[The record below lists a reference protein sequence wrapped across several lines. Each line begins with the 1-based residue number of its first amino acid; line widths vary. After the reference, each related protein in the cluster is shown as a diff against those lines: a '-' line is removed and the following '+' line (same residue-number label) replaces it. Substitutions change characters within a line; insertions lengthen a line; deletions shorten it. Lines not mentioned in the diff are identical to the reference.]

1 MRWLT
6 RRVKRDEGASAVLVG
21 ILMVPLVGGLA
32 IALDVGA
39 LYVERAQLQN
49 GADAAALAIAHDC
62 AEDGVCDAPSALAAS
77 YADQNANDGAAN
89 VLTPSFPTANTVVV
103 TASTRVS
110 GSNASAMRHPFAALL
125 GIESSTVVASATAE
139 WGPPQASTVVLPLA
153 LSYCEFN
160 AALDGTLQLIR
171 YDTNLECKG
180 PDGHP
185 IPGGFGWLDR
195 PGGECEA
202 FVDLDEATVGSEPGN
217 SYPGACDDIMAT
229 LEGKTI
235 LVPVFDYAEDIG
247 GQNGIYHVHAFAA
260 FTVTGWKFAGG
271 NSFPQVN
278 IDPAAPACT
287 GNCRGIQGYFDR
299 WVSLEAAQAE
309 LGGPGLGAYIVRL
322 IE

>member
-6 RRVKRDEGASAVLVG
+6 GRLESERGASAVIVG
-21 ILMVPLVGGLA
+21 ILMVPLLGCLA

-62 AEDGVCDAPSALAAS
+62 AEDGVCDSPSLIAAGF
-77 YADQNANDGAAN
+77 ADANANDGAAN
-89 VLTPSFPTANTVVV
+89 VLTPTFPTANTVVV
-103 TASTRVS
+103 TSSTRVA
-110 GSNASAMRHPFAALL
+110 GTNAAALRHPFAALL
-125 GIESSTVVASATAE
+125 GIDSSTVMASATAE
-139 WGPPQASTVVLPLA
+139 WGAPQASTVVLPLA

-195 PGGECEA
+195 PGGGCEA
-202 FVDLDEATVGSEPGN
+202 FVDLDAATVGSEPGN
-217 SYPGACDDIMAT
+217 SYPGACDAIMAE
-229 LEGKTI
+229 LEGKTV
-235 LVPVFDYAEDIG
+235 LVPIFDEAEDIG
-247 GQNGIYHVHAFAA
+247 GQHGIYHIHAFAA

-271 NSFPQVN
+271 NSLPQVN
-278 IDPAAPACT
+278 VDPAAPNCN
-287 GNCRGIQGYFDR
+287 GNCRGIQGYFER
-299 WVSLEAAQAE
+299 WVSIEAAKAE
-309 LGGPGLGAYIVRL
+309 LGGPELGAYIVRL
-322 IE
+322 IK